1 MASYERK
8 QAGVILYELFVG
20 TPPFYT
26 NSIYSLIHHIVK
38 SPVAFPPD
46 ISPEFKGF
54 LAGLLNKDPAQ
65 RLAWPVLLHHPF
77 VATHVG
83 KGELEQEH
91 HLERVSLPP
100 NSLNLPTTTVCLP
113 IRLLSMLKI
122 AFFCFFFPAK
132 NIKNGDWK
140 SEVVVVIVTVVCVQ
154 DRVMSTSKTSNVVDY
169 TVRPQEESRATTK
182 PTQEAELSVRIQY
195 LIEVNA

>member
-122 AFFCFFFPAK
+122 AFFCFFFSCQK
-132 NIKNGDWK
+132 YKKWGLEERGSGGNSYRGMCTG
-140 SEVVVVIVTVVCVQ
+140 S
-154 DRVMSTSKTSNVVDY
+154 SNVNEQNQQCRGLY
-169 TVRPQEESRATTK
+169 RAATRRIESHDQANTGGG
-182 PTQEAELSVRIQY
+182 AEC
-195 LIEVNA
+195 